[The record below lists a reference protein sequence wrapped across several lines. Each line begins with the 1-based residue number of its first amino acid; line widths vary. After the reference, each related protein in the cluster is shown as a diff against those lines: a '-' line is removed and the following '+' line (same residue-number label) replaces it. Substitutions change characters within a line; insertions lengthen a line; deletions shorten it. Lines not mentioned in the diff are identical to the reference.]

1 MKKIVIICVLCIAVC
16 EARASLSCADC
27 GEYIEIDISGGQ
39 SAPSYPI
46 RPVDAGLSPNWSK
59 KYKTDFLLLRRVG
72 PGKFQMTGSSP
83 TNRHEV
89 VLTKPYYIGVFEV
102 TQRQYELVMGRSPAA
117 DQVPDKAVDNVSWDD
132 IRGTNSEDIA
142 ARSKYEWPVSREVA
156 ADSFVGRL
164 RAKTFC
170 VGIDLPTEA
179 QWAYACGYG
188 MSENALG
195 VDENG
200 VEVFDKARTGNLGE
214 KVAVE
219 RVGMHLPNKLGIYD
233 MHGNVYE
240 WCLDKFGESWRAIEI
255 DPVGPNCYGNSEDFH
270 VLRGG
275 TYASSGRWCRMKYV
289 REIGWDRFGFRIA
302 LTIIETK

>member
-1 MKKIVIICVLCIAVC
+1 
-16 EARASLSCADC
+16 
-27 GEYIEIDISGGQ
+27 
-39 SAPSYPI
+39 
-46 RPVDAGLSPNWSK
+46 
-59 KYKTDFLLLRRVG
+59 
-72 PGKFQMTGSSP
+72 
-83 TNRHEV
+83 
-89 VLTKPYYIGVFEV
+89 
-102 TQRQYELVMGRSPAA
+102 
-117 DQVPDKAVDNVSWDD
+117 
-132 IRGTNSEDIA
+132 
-142 ARSKYEWPVSREVA
+142 
-156 ADSFVGRL
+156 
-164 RAKTFC
+164 
-170 VGIDLPTEA
+170 
-179 QWAYACGYG
+179 